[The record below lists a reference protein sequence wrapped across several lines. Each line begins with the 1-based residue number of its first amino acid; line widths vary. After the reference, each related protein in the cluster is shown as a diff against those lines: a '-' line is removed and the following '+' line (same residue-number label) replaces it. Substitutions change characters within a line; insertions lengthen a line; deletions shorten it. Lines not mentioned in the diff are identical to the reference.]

1 MDNDEIDL
9 KQLLELFWNKKVF
22 ILIVVLIAV
31 ILGYIYTNFL
41 IKPKYTSSTTLI
53 LAQRNSED
61 ATGGMITSTDVTL
74 NDKLIDTYK
83 EIATSNTV
91 VRTVITNLNLT
102 NIDESTLKKEINV
115 TAVTG
120 TQILKVSVTDSNA
133 DMATKIANEMGQVFS
148 KRIADIYKID
158 NVSIID
164 EAETTGIP
172 SNINHKKDMLIFLVG
187 GIVIAVALV
196 LLINMLDNSIKSS
209 TDIERVLNLNILAE
223 IPECDFSSR
232 R

>member
-1 MDNDEIDL
+1 MENDEIDL
-9 KQLLELFWNKKVF
+9 KQLLELFWNKKTF
-22 ILIVVLIAV
+22 ILIVILIAV

-83 EIATSNTV
+83 EIATSDTV

-133 DMATKIANEMGQVFS
+133 EMATKIANEMGRVFS
-148 KRIADIYKID
+148 KRISDIYKID

-172 SNINHKKDMLIFLVG
+172 SNINHRKDMLIFLVI
-187 GIVIAVALV
+187 GIVLSFGLI
-196 LLINMLDNSIKSS
+196 LLINMLDNTIKNSA
-209 TDIERVLNLNILAE
+209 DIERALNLNILAE
-223 IPECDFSSR
+223 IPECDFSVR
-232 R
+232 K

>member
-9 KQLLELFWNKKVF
+9 KQLLELFWNKKIF

-31 ILGYIYTNFL
+31 IMGYVYTSFL
-41 IKPKYTSSTTLI
+41 VKPKYTSSTTLI
-53 LAQRNSED
+53 LAQRNSAD
-61 ATGGMITSTDVTL
+61 STGTITSTDVTL

-83 EIATSNTV
+83 EIATSNSV
-91 VRTVITNLNLT
+91 VRTVVSNLGLA
-102 NIDESTLKKEINV
+102 STKEAELKKEVNV

-148 KRIADIYKID
+148 KRVADIYKID
-158 NVSIID
+158 NVSIVD

-187 GIVIAVALV
+187 GIVVAVALV
-196 LLINMLDNSIKSS
+196 LLINMLDNSIKNSS
-209 TDIERVLNLNILAE
+209 DIERALNLNILAE
-223 IPECDFSSR
+223 IPECDFSSKR
-232 R
+232 

>member
-9 KQLLELFWNKKVF
+9 KQLLELFWNKKVL

-31 ILGYIYTNFL
+31 IMGYIYTSFL
-41 IKPKYTSSTTLI
+41 VKPKYTSSTTLI
-53 LAQRNSED
+53 LAQRNSAD
-61 ATGGMITSTDVTL
+61 STGTITSTDVTL

-91 VRTVITNLNLT
+91 VRTVITNLKLT

-158 NVSIID
+158 NVSIVD

-187 GIVIAVALV
+187 GIVVAVALV

-209 TDIERVLNLNILAE
+209 TDIERALNLNILAE
-223 IPECDFSSR
+223 IPECDFSSKR
-232 R
+232 

>member
-9 KQLLELFWNKKVF
+9 KQLLELFWNKRIF

-31 ILGYIYTNFL
+31 IMGYVYTSFL
-41 IKPKYTSSTTLI
+41 VKPKYTSSTTLI
-53 LAQRNSED
+53 LAQRNSAD
-61 ATGGMITSTDVTL
+61 STGTITSTDVTL

-83 EIATSNTV
+83 EIATSNSV
-91 VRTVITNLNLT
+91 VRTVVSNLGLA
-102 NIDESTLKKEINV
+102 STKEAELKKEVNV

-148 KRIADIYKID
+148 KRVADIYKID
-158 NVSIID
+158 NVSIVD

-187 GIVIAVALV
+187 GIVVAVALV
-196 LLINMLDNSIKSS
+196 LLINMLDNSIKNSS
-209 TDIERVLNLNILAE
+209 DIERALNLNILAE
-223 IPECDFSSR
+223 IPECDFSSKR
-232 R
+232 

>member
-9 KQLLELFWNKKVF
+9 KQLLELFWNKKVL

-31 ILGYIYTNFL
+31 IMGYIYTSFL
-41 IKPKYTSSTTLI
+41 VKPKYTSSTTLI
-53 LAQRNSED
+53 LAQRNSAD
-61 ATGGMITSTDVTL
+61 STGTITSTDVTL

-83 EIATSNTV
+83 EIATSNSV
-91 VRTVITNLNLT
+91 VRTVVSNLGLA
-102 NIDESTLKKEINV
+102 STKEAEIKKKVNV

-158 NVSIID
+158 NVSIVD

-187 GIVIAVALV
+187 GIVVAVALV

-209 TDIERVLNLNILAE
+209 TDIERALNLNILAE
-223 IPECDFSSR
+223 IPECDFSSKR
-232 R
+232 

>member
-31 ILGYIYTNFL
+31 IMGYIYTSFL
-41 IKPKYTSSTTLI
+41 VKPKYTSSTTLI
-53 LAQRNSED
+53 LAQRNSAD
-61 ATGGMITSTDVTL
+61 STGTITSTDVTL

-91 VRTVITNLNLT
+91 VRTVITNIKLT

-115 TAVTG
+115 TAVNG
-120 TQILKVSVTDSNA
+120 TQILKISVTDSNA

-209 TDIERVLNLNILAE
+209 TDIERALNLNILAE

>member
-31 ILGYIYTNFL
+31 IMGYIYTSFL
-41 IKPKYTSSTTLI
+41 VKPKYTSSTTLI
-53 LAQRNSED
+53 LAQRNSAD
-61 ATGGMITSTDVTL
+61 STGTITSNDITL

-83 EIATSNTV
+83 EIATSNSV
-91 VRTVITNLNLT
+91 VRTVVSNLGLA
-102 NIDESTLKKEINV
+102 STKEVELKKEVNV
-115 TAVTG
+115 TAVNG
-120 TQILKVSVTDSNA
+120 TQILKISVTDSNA
-133 DMATKIANEMGQVFS
+133 DMATKIANEMGKVFS
-148 KRIADIYKID
+148 KRVADIYKID
-158 NVSIID
+158 NVSIVD

-187 GIVIAVALV
+187 GIVVAVALV

-209 TDIERVLNLNILAE
+209 TDIERALNLNILAE
-223 IPECDFSSR
+223 IPECDFSSKR
-232 R
+232 

>member
-9 KQLLELFWNKKVF
+9 KQLLELFWNKKIF

-31 ILGYIYTNFL
+31 IMGYVYTSFL
-41 IKPKYTSSTTLI
+41 VKPKYTSSTTLI
-53 LAQRNSED
+53 LAQRNSAD
-61 ATGGMITSTDVTL
+61 STGTITSTDVTL

-83 EIATSNTV
+83 EIATSNSV
-91 VRTVITNLNLT
+91 VRTVVSNLGLA
-102 NIDESTLKKEINV
+102 STKEAELKKEVNV

-148 KRIADIYKID
+148 KRVAEIYKID
-158 NVSIID
+158 NVSIVD

-187 GIVIAVALV
+187 GIVVAVALV
-196 LLINMLDNSIKSS
+196 LLINMLDNSIKNSS
-209 TDIERVLNLNILAE
+209 DIERALNLNILAE
-223 IPECDFSSR
+223 IPECDFSSKR
-232 R
+232 

>member
-31 ILGYIYTNFL
+31 IMGYIYTSFL
-41 IKPKYTSSTTLI
+41 VKPKYTSSTTLI
-53 LAQRNSED
+53 LAQRNSAD
-61 ATGGMITSTDVTL
+61 STGTITSTDVTL

-83 EIATSNTV
+83 EIATSNSV
-91 VRTVITNLNLT
+91 VRTVVSNLGLA
-102 NIDESTLKKEINV
+102 STKEAELKKEVNV

-148 KRIADIYKID
+148 KRVADIYKID
-158 NVSIID
+158 NVSIVD

-187 GIVIAVALV
+187 GIVVAVALV
-196 LLINMLDNSIKSS
+196 LLINMLDNSIKNSS
-209 TDIERVLNLNILAE
+209 DIERALNLNILAE
-223 IPECDFSSR
+223 IPECDFSSKR
-232 R
+232 

>member
-31 ILGYIYTNFL
+31 IMGYIYTSFL
-41 IKPKYTSSTTLI
+41 VKPKYTSSTTLI
-53 LAQRNSED
+53 LAQRNSAD
-61 ATGGMITSTDVTL
+61 STGTITSTDVTL

-91 VRTVITNLNLT
+91 VRTVITNLKLT
-102 NIDESTLKKEINV
+102 NIDENTLKKEINV
-115 TAVTG
+115 TAVNG
-120 TQILKVSVTDSNA
+120 TQILKISVTDSNA

-209 TDIERVLNLNILAE
+209 TDIERALNLNILAE

>member
-1 MDNDEIDL
+1 MENDEIDL
-9 KQLLELFWNKKVF
+9 KQLLELFWNKKTF
-22 ILIVVLIAV
+22 ILIVILIAV

-133 DMATKIANEMGQVFS
+133 EMATKIANEMGKVFS
-148 KRIADIYKID
+148 KRISDIYKID

-172 SNINHKKDMLIFLVG
+172 SNINHKKDMLIFLVI
-187 GIVIAVALV
+187 GIVLSFGLI
-196 LLINMLDNSIKSS
+196 LLINMLDNTIKNSA
-209 TDIERVLNLNILAE
+209 DIERALNLNILAE
-223 IPECDFSSR
+223 IPECDFSVR
-232 R
+232 K

>member
-22 ILIVVLIAV
+22 ILAIVLIAV
-31 ILGYIYTNFL
+31 IIGYIYTSFL

-53 LAQRNSED
+53 LAQRNSAD
-61 ATGGMITSTDVTL
+61 STGTITSTDVTL

-83 EIATSNTV
+83 EIATSNSV
-91 VRTVITNLNLT
+91 VRTVVSNLGLSSSKEAE
-102 NIDESTLKKEINV
+102 IKKEVNV
-115 TAVTG
+115 TAVNG
-120 TQILKVSVTDSNA
+120 TQILKISVTDSNA
-133 DMATKIANEMGQVFS
+133 EMATKIANEMGQVFS

-158 NVSIID
+158 NVSIVD

-187 GIVIAVALV
+187 GIVVAVALV

-209 TDIERVLNLNILAE
+209 ADIEKTLNLNILAE
-223 IPECDFSSR
+223 IPECDFSTKR
-232 R
+232 

>member
-9 KQLLELFWNKKVF
+9 KQLLELFWNKKVL

-31 ILGYIYTNFL
+31 IMGYIYTSFL
-41 IKPKYTSSTTLI
+41 VKPKYTSSTTLI
-53 LAQRNSED
+53 LAQRNSAD
-61 ATGGMITSTDVTL
+61 STGTITSTDVTL

-83 EIATSNTV
+83 EIATSNSV
-91 VRTVITNLNLT
+91 VRTVVSNLGLA
-102 NIDESTLKKEINV
+102 STKEAELKKEVNV

-148 KRIADIYKID
+148 KRVADIYKID
-158 NVSIID
+158 NVSIVD

-187 GIVIAVALV
+187 GIVVAVALV
-196 LLINMLDNSIKSS
+196 LLINMLDNSIKNSS
-209 TDIERVLNLNILAE
+209 DIERALNLNILAE
-223 IPECDFSSR
+223 IPECDFSSKR
-232 R
+232 

>member
-9 KQLLELFWNKKVF
+9 KQLLELFWNKKVL

-31 ILGYIYTNFL
+31 IMGYIYTSFL
-41 IKPKYTSSTTLI
+41 VKPKYTSSTTLI
-53 LAQRNSED
+53 LAQRNSAD
-61 ATGGMITSTDVTL
+61 STGTITSTDVTL

-91 VRTVITNLNLT
+91 VRTVITNLKLT

-187 GIVIAVALV
+187 GIVVAVALV

-209 TDIERVLNLNILAE
+209 TDIERALNLNILAE

>member
-9 KQLLELFWNKKVF
+9 KQLLELFWNKKIF

-31 ILGYIYTNFL
+31 IMGYIYTSFL
-41 IKPKYTSSTTLI
+41 VKPKYTSSTTLI
-53 LAQRNSED
+53 LAQRNSAD
-61 ATGGMITSTDVTL
+61 STGTITSTDVTL

-83 EIATSNTV
+83 EIATSNSV
-91 VRTVITNLNLT
+91 VRTVVSNLGLA
-102 NIDESTLKKEINV
+102 STKEAELKKEVNV

-148 KRIADIYKID
+148 KRVADIYKID
-158 NVSIID
+158 NVSIVD

-187 GIVIAVALV
+187 GIVVAVALV
-196 LLINMLDNSIKSS
+196 LLINMLDNSIKNSS
-209 TDIERVLNLNILAE
+209 DIERALNLNILAE
-223 IPECDFSSR
+223 IPECDFSSKR
-232 R
+232 

>member
-31 ILGYIYTNFL
+31 IMGYIYTSFL
-41 IKPKYTSSTTLI
+41 VKPKYTSSTTLI
-53 LAQRNSED
+53 LAQRNSAD
-61 ATGGMITSTDVTL
+61 STGTITSTDVTL

-91 VRTVITNLNLT
+91 VRTVITNLKLT

-115 TAVTG
+115 TAVNG
-120 TQILKVSVTDSNA
+120 TQILKISVTDSNA

-209 TDIERVLNLNILAE
+209 TDIERALNLNILAE

>member
-22 ILIVVLIAV
+22 ILAIVLIAV
-31 ILGYIYTNFL
+31 IIGYIYTSFL

-53 LAQRNSED
+53 LAQRNSAD
-61 ATGGMITSTDVTL
+61 STGTITSTDVTL

-83 EIATSNTV
+83 EIATSNSV
-91 VRTVITNLNLT
+91 VRTVVSNLGLSSSKEAE
-102 NIDESTLKKEINV
+102 IKKEVNV
-115 TAVTG
+115 TAVNG
-120 TQILKVSVTDSNA
+120 TQILKISVTDSNA
-133 DMATKIANEMGQVFS
+133 EMATKIAN
-148 KRIADIYKID
+148 
-158 NVSIID
+158 VSIVD

-187 GIVIAVALV
+187 GIVVAVALV

-209 TDIERVLNLNILAE
+209 ADIEKTLNLNILAE
-223 IPECDFSSR
+223 IPECDFSTKR
-232 R
+232 

>member
-9 KQLLELFWNKKVF
+9 KQLLELFWNKKVL

-31 ILGYIYTNFL
+31 IMGYIYTSFL
-41 IKPKYTSSTTLI
+41 VKPKYTSSTTLI
-53 LAQRNSED
+53 LAQRNSAD
-61 ATGGMITSTDVTL
+61 STGTITSTDVTL

-91 VRTVITNLNLT
+91 VRTVITNLKLT

-209 TDIERVLNLNILAE
+209 TDIERALNLNILAE

>member
-1 MDNDEIDL
+1 M
-9 KQLLELFWNKKVF
+9 
-22 ILIVVLIAV
+22 
-31 ILGYIYTNFL
+31 GYIYTSFL
-41 IKPKYTSSTTLI
+41 VKPKYTSSTTLI
-53 LAQRNSED
+53 LAQRNSAD
-61 ATGGMITSTDVTL
+61 STGTITSTDVTL

-91 VRTVITNLNLT
+91 VRTVITNLKLT

-115 TAVTG
+115 TAVNG
-120 TQILKVSVTDSNA
+120 TQILKISVTDSNA

-209 TDIERVLNLNILAE
+209 TDIERALNLNILAE

>member
-9 KQLLELFWNKKVF
+9 KQLLELFWNKKVL

-31 ILGYIYTNFL
+31 IMGYVYTSFL
-41 IKPKYTSSTTLI
+41 VKPKYTSSTTLI
-53 LAQRNSED
+53 LAQRNSAD
-61 ATGGMITSTDVTL
+61 STGTITSTDVTL

-83 EIATSNTV
+83 EIATSNSV
-91 VRTVITNLNLT
+91 VRTVVSNLGLA
-102 NIDESTLKKEINV
+102 STKEAELKKEVNV

-148 KRIADIYKID
+148 KRVADIYKID
-158 NVSIID
+158 NVSIVD

-187 GIVIAVALV
+187 GIVVAVALV

-209 TDIERVLNLNILAE
+209 TDIERALNLNILAE
-223 IPECDFSSR
+223 IPECDFSSKR
-232 R
+232 